1 MNLRKG
7 DLVEVICGEER
18 GRRGKILRVKLTKD
32 SGRYRV
38 FVEGLNLAKKHQ
50 RAQGTTK
57 PGGIVDL
64 PTALTCQT
72 SRSFAR
78 SVASEP
84 GFDANHMMAGGYAS
98 AGNVMRL
105 LTHDTET

>member
-7 DLVEVICGEER
+7 DLVEVVTGEER
-18 GRRGKILRVKLTKD
+18 GRRGKILRVKLNKD

-50 RAQGTTK
+50 RARGAAK

-64 PTALTCQT
+64 PNALDV
-72 SRSFAR
+72 SN
-78 SVASEP
+78 VALLCPKCGKRTRVRREP
-84 GFDANHMMAGGYAS
+84 HDVRRVRICRKCDEIIDA
-98 AGNVMRL
+98 
-105 LTHDTET
+105 